1 MTGRSGFGI
10 IGARSSTL
18 ALAAALLTAA
28 IATTPAQAQ
37 QAAVPIDVR
46 PQPLAQALRT
56 LAQQA
61 HIQIVFDEARLASR
75 RAPAVSGTM
84 PVGTALTQLLR
95 NSGFAASR
103 TQQGVFVVSAQAA
116 APSPAALSTLGQI
129 DQGEPAR
136 AAAIA
141 GEPAAQEPAG
151 AVDIVVTGTRI
162 VRPNLKSASPITT
175 VTASEIRAQG
185 AVNLEEVTNRLGQ
198 VQPDAQQNYQQS
210 NGQQR
215 GVKLR
220 GLDFNRTLSLINGQR
235 IAGTESVDTNLIP
248 VSLVERVDVLTGG
261 ASSVYGSDAIAG
273 VVNYIIKRNFT
284 GLQLSANYSFYNHN
298 NRNNVSTPVAARYG
312 ITTPTGMT
320 NDGGRADLSATWGH
334 NFLDD
339 RLNVSVYGTYR
350 TADGILFRD
359 RDASG
364 CQLRRDTGNPLRVN
378 NLICGVTAAS
388 PNGTLT
394 ANGVNYSN
402 VTGSPG
408 TFAPAATIPGY
419 ANQGDRLAARGYE
432 RYNAGG
438 FINFKASS
446 AAEFSL
452 GVMYLRDKSANLLY
466 GPYVQGS
473 YRVNCDNPFLSA
485 SQAQTI
491 CGAAAGTTAFAPLGV
506 QYGFP
511 GLAGDRDKET
521 FTNTQTRINASVRG
535 EIAEGWRYDIGGVY
549 DESRQLWQP
558 GGNPVTAHVN
568 RALDVVNVGGVPTC
582 RSVLDGS
589 DPACVPLNVFVAN
602 NPGSTALSNYLF
614 NEGLGNS
621 DLRAKFYDV
630 TANLTTDLT
639 RYGIRSPFAEQGLA
653 IAIGAE
659 YRKQQERGLQN
670 ARFIEVYGGVADR
683 FAEQDVV
690 EGNVEAQ
697 LPLVQDVSFIKLLQ
711 VNGGY
716 RLSKYSTNPETFNTW
731 KIEAVYSPSEDIT
744 FRFGRNRAARAPG
757 LREANQTISYQ
768 NATIVDPC
776 ASVNGVAPLASRE
789 ACRLTGLPDNLYG
802 NGLAAGVPGSIRCVD
817 DVCRQRNNGTPI
829 VPEDA
834 RTTTYGFVLTPRF
847 LPRFSL
853 SVDRYTI
860 QVNDVISYLGASFAV
875 DGCVITGDPYYCTRL
890 VRDPTT
896 YQLTSTG
903 TAGGYIQGGNLNA
916 YRLYAEGYDF
926 QAQYSLRFGE
936 KAGKLDLLM
945 NGTLT
950 TDQGGQAAVNQPRI
964 NCVGYFG
971 GSCPQP
977 APRWV
982 HNARATYTTQD
993 EVFSA
998 SLAWR
1003 YIAGTTAGQ
1012 NGGPNSK
1019 PETAVTDFTRIPAY
1033 NYFDLALAFNIADG
1047 LTLTAA
1053 VNNLFDRQ
1061 QPILTNTYDYA
1072 LSRGNTIPQRYDTL
1086 GRMISVSATTRF

>member
-1 MTGRSGFGI
+1 MSNWSGFGTI
-10 IGARSSTL
+10 ASRVSAM
-18 ALAAALLTAA
+18 ALATATMTAGLMAAPAA
-28 IATTPAQAQ
+28 AQ
-37 QAAVPIDVR
+37 QNVVKVDVR
-46 PQPLAQALRT
+46 PQPLGQALRT
-56 LAQQA
+56 LAHQA
-61 HIQIVFDEARLASR
+61 RIQIVFDEPRLADR
-75 RAPAVSGTM
+75 RSPAVSGTM
-84 PVGTALTQLLR
+84 PATTALDRLLR
-95 NSGFAASR
+95 DSGFSASR
-103 TQQGVFVVSAQAA
+103 TQQGVYVVA
-116 APSPAALSTLGQI
+116 
-129 DQGEPAR
+129 AR
-136 AAAIA
+136 AAGLSPAGLNTVGQTAAGEQQREAVIA
-141 GEPAAQEPAG
+141 GEVPAPQASG
-151 AVDIVVTGTRI
+151 GGDVVVTGTRI
-162 VRPNLKSASPITT
+162 VRPNLKSASPITSI
-175 VTASEIRAQG
+175 TASEIKAQG

-210 NGQQR
+210 NGRQR

-235 IAGTESVDTNLIP
+235 IAGTESVDINLIP
-248 VSLVERVDVLTGG
+248 VSLVERIDLLTGG

-273 VVNYIIKRNFT
+273 VVNYVIKRDFT
-284 GLQLSANYSFYNHN
+284 GLQLSANYSFYNHL
-298 NRNNVSTPVAARYG
+298 NRDNVSTPVAQRYG
-312 ITTPTGMT
+312 ITTPRGLT
-320 NDGGRADLSATWGH
+320 NGGGRADLSVTYGH

-339 RLNVSVYGTYR
+339 RLNISVYGTYR

-394 ANGVNYSN
+394 ANGASYSN

-408 TFAPAATIPGY
+408 VFAPASTIPGY

-438 FINFKASS
+438 FINYKASP
-446 AAEFSL
+446 AAEISI
-452 GVMYLRDKSANLLY
+452 GVMHLRDKSANLLY

-473 YRVNCDNPFLSA
+473 YQVNCDNPFLSA

-491 CGAAAGTTAFAPLGV
+491 CGTRAGTAVYAPLGV

-521 FTNTQTRINASVRG
+521 FTNTETRINASIRG
-535 EIAEGWRYDIGGVY
+535 EIAEGWHYDVGGVY

-558 GGNPVTAHVN
+558 GGNPVTAKVN
-568 RALDVVNVGGVPTC
+568 RALDVVNVNGVPTC
-582 RSVLDGS
+582 RSVVNGT
-589 DPACVPLNVFVAN
+589 DPSCVPLNVFVAN
-602 NPGSTALSNYLF
+602 NPGSAALSNYLF
-614 NEGLGNS
+614 NEGLGVS

-639 RYGIRSPFAEQGLA
+639 RYGIRSPLAEQGLA
-653 IAIGAE
+653 LAFGAE
-659 YRKQQERGLQN
+659 YRKQEERGLQN
-670 ARFIEVYGGVADR
+670 ARFIEVYGGVPDR
-683 FAEQDVV
+683 FPKQDVV

-697 LPLVQDVSFIKLLQ
+697 LPLVQNVTLIKLLQ

-716 RLSKYSTNPETFNTW
+716 RLSKYSTSPETFNTW
-731 KIEAVYSPSEDIT
+731 KVEAVYSPSEDIT

-757 LREANQTISYQ
+757 LREANQTVGFQ

-776 ASVNGVAPLASRE
+776 ASINGVAPRASRE

-802 NGLAAGVPGSIRCVD
+802 NGIAAGIPGSIRCID
-817 DVCRQRNNGTPI
+817 DVCRQRNNGVPI
-829 VPEDA
+829 SPEDA
-834 RTTTYGFVLTPRF
+834 RTTTFGFVFTPRF
-847 LPRFSL
+847 IPRLSL
-853 SVDRYTI
+853 SVDRYKI
-860 QVNDVISYLGASFAV
+860 QVNNVISYLGASFAV
-875 DGCVITGDPYYCTRL
+875 DGCAITGDPYYCSRL

-896 YQLTSTG
+896 YQLTSTSS
-903 TAGGYIQGGNLNA
+903 TAGYIQGGNLNA
-916 YRLYAEGYDF
+916 YRLFASGYDF
-926 QAQYSLRFGE
+926 QAQYSVPLGE
-936 KAGKLDLLM
+936 AAGKVDLLM
-945 NGTLT
+945 NGTLA
-950 TDQGGQAAVNQPRI
+950 TDQGGQTAVNQPRT

-971 GSCPQP
+971 GSCSQP

-982 HNARATYTTQD
+982 HNVRATYSSAGQR
-993 EVFSA
+993 FSA

-1003 YIAGTTAGQ
+1003 YIDGTTAGQ

-1019 PETAVTDFTRIPAY
+1019 PSTAVSDFTRIPPY
-1033 NYFDLALAFNIADG
+1033 NYFDLALAFNIAKR

-1053 VNNLFDRQ
+1053 VNNIFDRQ
-1061 QPILTNTYDYA
+1061 QPIMTNTYDYA

-1086 GRMISVSATTRF
+1086 GRQISIAATTRF

>member
-1 MTGRSGFGI
+1 MTMVVAM
-10 IGARSSTL
+10 GA
-18 ALAAALLTAA
+18 AVLTAA
-28 IATTPAQAQ
+28 PASAQ
-37 QAAVPIDVR
+37 QSPVKVDVR
-46 PQPLAQALRT
+46 SQPLGQALRT
-56 LAQQA
+56 LAHQA
-61 HIQIVFDEARLASR
+61 GIQIVFDETKLADR
-75 RAPAVSGTM
+75 RSPAVSGTM
-84 PVGTALTQLLR
+84 PATAALDRLLR
-95 NSGFAASR
+95 HSGLSASR
-103 TQQGVFVVSAQAA
+103 TEQGVFVVAA
-116 APSPAALSTLGQI
+116 RPAVLSPAGLNTVGQSAASEQQRAAVI
-129 DQGEPAR
+129 SGEPPLPQADEG
-136 AAAIA
+136 
-141 GEPAAQEPAG
+141 GE
-151 AVDIVVTGTRI
+151 VIVTGTRI
-162 VRPNLKSASPITT
+162 TRPNLKSASPITS
-175 VTASEIRAQG
+175 VTSAEIKAQG

-248 VSLVERVDVLTGG
+248 VSLVERIDLLTGG

-273 VVNYIIKRNFT
+273 VVNYVIRRDFT

-298 NRNNVSTPVAARYG
+298 NRDNVSTPVAQRYG
-312 ITTPTGMT
+312 ITTPRGMT
-320 NDGGRADLSATWGH
+320 NDGGRADLSATYGH

-350 TADGILFRD
+350 TADGILFRE

-364 CQLRRDTGNPLRVN
+364 CQLRRDAGNPLRVN

-394 ANGVNYSN
+394 ANGANYSN

-408 TFAPAATIPGY
+408 VFAPASTVPGY
-419 ANQGDRLAARGYE
+419 PNQGDRLAARGYE

-438 FINFKASS
+438 FINFKASP
-446 AAEFSL
+446 AAEISL
-452 GVMYLRDKSANLLY
+452 GVMYLHDKSANLLY

-473 YRVNCDNPFLSA
+473 YRVNCDNPFLSRA
-485 SQAQTI
+485 QAQTI
-491 CGAAAGTTAFAPLGV
+491 CGARAGTAAYAPLGV

-535 EIAEGWRYDIGGVY
+535 EIAEGWHYDIGGVY
-549 DESRQLWQP
+549 DESRQLWKP
-558 GGNPVTAHVN
+558 GGNPVGTKVA
-568 RALDVVNVGGVPTC
+568 RALDIVNVGGVPTC
-582 RSVLDGS
+582 RSVVDGT
-589 DPACVPLNVFVAN
+589 DPSCVPLNVFVAN
-602 NPGSTALSNYLF
+602 NPGSAALSNYLF
-614 NEGLGNS
+614 NEGLGVS

-630 TANLTTDLT
+630 TANLTADLT
-639 RYGIRSPFAEQGLA
+639 RYGITSPFAEQGLA

-670 ARFIEVYGGVADR
+670 SRFIEVYGGVADR
-683 FAEQDVV
+683 FATQDVI

-697 LPLVQDVSFIKLLQ
+697 LPLVQNVTLVKLLQ

-716 RLSKYSTNPETFNTW
+716 RLSKYSTNSKTFSTW

-757 LREANQTISYQ
+757 LREANQTIGFQ

-776 ASVNGVAPLASRE
+776 ASIDGVAPRASRE

-802 NGLAAGVPGSIRCVD
+802 NGLAAGIPGSIRCID
-817 DVCRQRNNGTPI
+817 DVCRQRNNGVPI
-829 VPEDA
+829 DPEDA

-847 LPRFSL
+847 IPRLSL
-853 SVDRYTI
+853 SVDRYKI
-860 QVNDVISYLGASFAV
+860 QVDSVISYLGASFAV
-875 DGCVITGDPYYCTRL
+875 DGCAITSDPYYCSRL

-896 YQLTSTG
+896 YQLTSSSSS
-903 TAGGYIQGGNLNA
+903 AGYIQGGNLNA
-916 YRLYAEGYDF
+916 YRLYAAGYDF
-926 QAQYSLRFGE
+926 QAQYSIPLGGT
-936 KAGKLDLLM
+936 AGKLDLLM

-950 TDQGGQAAVNQPRI
+950 TDQGGQAAVNLPRT

-977 APRWV
+977 APRWI
-982 HNARATYTTQD
+982 HNVRATYSSDNQ
-993 EVFSA
+993 VFSA

-1003 YIAGTTAGQ
+1003 YIDGTTAGQ
-1012 NGGPNSK
+1012 NGGPNST
-1019 PETAVTDFTRIPAY
+1019 PATAVTDFTRIAPY
-1033 NYFDLALAFNIADG
+1033 NYVDLALGFNITKQ

-1053 VNNLFDRQ
+1053 VNNIFDRQ
-1061 QPILTNTYDYA
+1061 QPILTNTYDDA

-1086 GRMISVSATTRF
+1086 GRQISISATTRF

>member
-1 MTGRSGFGI
+1 MSNRSGFGTI
-10 IGARSSTL
+10 ASRVSAM
-18 ALAAALLTAA
+18 ALATATVMAGVAA
-28 IATTPAQAQ
+28 TPAAAQ
-37 QAAVPIDVR
+37 QSVVKVDVR
-46 PQPLAQALRT
+46 SQPLGQALRT
-56 LAQQA
+56 LAHQA
-61 HIQIVFDEARLASR
+61 RIQIVFDETRLADR
-75 RAPAVSGTM
+75 RSPAVSGTM
-84 PVGTALTQLLR
+84 PATTALDRLLR
-95 NSGFAASR
+95 DSGFSASR
-103 TQQGVFVVSAQAA
+103 TQQGVYVVAARSAGL
-116 APSPAALSTLGQI
+116 SPVGLNTVGQTGTSEQQREAVI
-129 DQGEPAR
+129 SGEP
-136 AAAIA
+136 
-141 GEPAAQEPAG
+141 PAPQASG
-151 AVDIVVTGTRI
+151 GGDVVVTGTRI

-175 VTASEIRAQG
+175 ITSSEIRAQG

-248 VSLVERVDVLTGG
+248 VSLVERIDLLTGG

-273 VVNYIIKRNFT
+273 VVNYVIRRDFI
-284 GLQLSANYSFYNHN
+284 GLQLSANYSFYNHL
-298 NRNNVSTPVAARYG
+298 NRDNVSTPVAQRYG
-312 ITTPTGMT
+312 ITTPRGVT
-320 NDGGRADLSATWGH
+320 NDGGRADLSATYGH

-339 RLNVSVYGTYR
+339 RLNISVYGTYR

-378 NLICGVTAAS
+378 NLICGVTGAS

-394 ANGVNYSN
+394 ANGANYSN
-402 VTGSPG
+402 VTGNPG
-408 TFAPAATIPGY
+408 VFAPASTIPGY
-419 ANQGDRLAARGYE
+419 PNQGDRLAARGYE

-438 FINFKASS
+438 FINFKASP
-446 AAEFSL
+446 AAEISL
-452 GVMYLRDKSANLLY
+452 GVMYLHDKSENLLY

-473 YRVNCDNPFLSA
+473 YQVNCDNPFLSP

-491 CGAAAGTTAFAPLGV
+491 CGARAGTAVYAPLSV

-521 FTNTQTRINASVRG
+521 FTNSQTRINASIRG
-535 EIAEGWRYDIGGVY
+535 EIADGWHYDVGGVY

-558 GGNPVTAHVN
+558 GGNPVAVKVG
-568 RALDVVNVGGVPTC
+568 RALDVVNMSGVPTC
-582 RSVLDGS
+582 RSVVNGT

-602 NPGSTALSNYLF
+602 NPGSAALSNYLF
-614 NEGLGNS
+614 NEGLGVS

-630 TANLTTDLT
+630 TANLTVDLT

-653 IAIGAE
+653 LAFGTE
-659 YRKQQERGLQN
+659 YRKQEERGIQN

-683 FAEQDVV
+683 FATQDVV

-697 LPLVQDVSFIKLLQ
+697 LPLVQNVSLIKLLQ

-716 RLSKYSTNPETFNTW
+716 RLSKYSTNSETFNTW
-731 KIEAVYSPSEDIT
+731 KVEAVYSPTEDIT

-757 LREANQTISYQ
+757 LREANQTVSFQ
-768 NATIVDPC
+768 NATIIDPC
-776 ASVNGVAPLASRE
+776 ASVDGVAPRASRE
-789 ACRLTGLPDNLYG
+789 VCRLTGLPDSQYG
-802 NGLAAGVPGSIRCVD
+802 NGIAAGIPGSIRCVD
-817 DVCRQRNNGTPI
+817 DVCRQRNNGIPI
-829 VPEDA
+829 SPEDA
-834 RTTTYGFVLTPRF
+834 RTTTFGFVFTPRF
-847 LPRFSL
+847 IPRLSL

-860 QVNDVISYLGASFAV
+860 QVNSVISYLGASFAV
-875 DGCVITGDPYYCTRL
+875 DGCVITGDPYYCSRL

-903 TAGGYIQGGNLNA
+903 TSAGYIQGGNLNA
-916 YRLYAEGYDF
+916 YRLFASGYDF
-926 QAQYSLRFGE
+926 QAQYSIPLGE
-936 KAGKLDLLM
+936 TAGKVDLLM

-950 TDQGGQAAVNQPRI
+950 TDQGGQAAVNQPRT

-971 GSCPQP
+971 GSCSQP

-982 HNARATYTTQD
+982 HNVRATYSSEGQLL
-993 EVFSA
+993 SA

-1003 YIAGTTAGQ
+1003 YIDGTTAGQ
-1012 NGGPNSK
+1012 NGGPNSN
-1019 PETAVTDFTRIPAY
+1019 PATAVSDFTRIAPY
-1033 NYFDLALAFNIADG
+1033 HYFDLALAFSIAKR

-1053 VNNLFDRQ
+1053 VNNIFDRQ
-1061 QPILTNTYDYA
+1061 QPIMTNTYDYA

-1086 GRMISVSATTRF
+1086 GRQISIAATTRF